1 MVLSEA
7 NCGDLLHSL
16 TLEEWEPLLSLIPEI
31 ESTSSFGEWSRG
43 SSGNEGAFQM
53 PWCTPAP
60 VVERFLKVI
69 YGIPIVISFDWG
81 SWDEGRRMVGDDDF
95 DYDSVDLLTKCKL
108 ITAIVR
114 NDRFCEGLLVSAF
127 ESGLMLKILR
137 SLERSLR
144 S

>member
-7 NCGDLLHSL
+7 NCRDVLYSL

-31 ESTSSFGEWSRG
+31 ESTSSFGEWSGG
-43 SSGNEGAFQM
+43 SSGDQGASQM
-53 PWCTPAP
+53 PWCTPAA
-60 VVERFLKVI
+60 VVKRFLEAV
-69 YGIPIVISFDWG
+69 YGIPIIISFDWG
-81 SWDEGRRMVGDDDF
+81 SWDEGRRMVGDDEF
-95 DYDSVDLLTKCKL
+95 NYDSVDLLTKCRL

-114 NDRFCEGLLVSAF
+114 NDRFCEGVLVSAF

-144 S
+144 P